1 MGQVR
6 SFDYRRK
13 QFGRTQK
20 EQWAPEWNKSLKTL
34 IEELTRIEPSRQK
47 LFHRSAPMTSDD
59 ITLQSYGLQ
68 DGDVL
73 QPQIQKW
80 TPGSGPQ
87 RDVLLACTRRKQE
100 MIEQRNGKQATT
112 GPKFDGYTL
121 RDNKDIRKYNRADG
135 DIWMMPRWISQSCPN
150 LFAPVGIGV
159 DSSGGMK
166 PRPEFNSMP
175 IYLPDAHDSKLSRVR
190 EAVSGHCYYMST

>member
-1 MGQVR
+1 MG
-6 SFDYRRK
+6 
-13 QFGRTQK
+13 GCTQR
-20 EQWAPEWNKSLKTL
+20 EQWAPEWNKSLKAL
-34 IEELTRIEPSRQK
+34 IEELTHIEPSRQK

-73 QPQIQKW
+73 QLQIQKW
-80 TPGSGPQ
+80 TPGTGPQ

-112 GPKFDGYTL
+112 GPRYDGYTL
-121 RDNKDIRKYNRADG
+121 RDNKDIRKYNRADS

-150 LFAPVGIGV
+150 LFAPVGAGIDGE
-159 DSSGGMK
+159 GGMK
-166 PRPEFNSMP
+166 VKKDFSNFP
-175 IYLPDAHDSKLSRVR
+175 IYLPDANDSKLSRVR
-190 EAVSGHCYYMST
+190 ERVTGYQQYVHCDIIYD